1 MSLTASI
8 IDDFA
13 QEIIVNRDDQ
23 PQTILNGKIVPA
35 TTRQFAMIAAV
46 QPLKGN
52 EILMFEEADRLRQSI
67 KIYSYTELKVLD
79 EKRKTK
85 ADLIVYADTTFEI
98 VSVERW
104 VDSMAS
110 ESDDDFIYFKSI
122 GRRVDRA

>member
-13 QEIIVNRDDQ
+13 QEIVVNRDDQ

-35 TTRQFAMIAAV
+35 STRQFKIIAAV

-67 KIYSYTELKVLD
+67 KLYSYDELKVLD
-79 EKRKTK
+79 EKHKTK
-85 ADLIVYADTTFEI
+85 ADLIVYNDTTFEI

-104 VDSMAS
+104 VDSTDPA
-110 ESDDDFIYFKSI
+110 SDDDFVYFKSI